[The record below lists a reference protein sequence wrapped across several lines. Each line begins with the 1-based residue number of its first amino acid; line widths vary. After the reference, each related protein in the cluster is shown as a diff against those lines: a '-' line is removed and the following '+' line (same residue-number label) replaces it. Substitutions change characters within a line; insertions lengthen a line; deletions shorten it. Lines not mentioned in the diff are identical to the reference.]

1 MKQYLIK
8 MSSEEE
14 KSVNE
19 YGQKK
24 ELREGD
30 KRRLKSKVVEK
41 KNTSVSSAETTSAE
55 ERRKR
60 LMLSSLNSLKCI
72 FK

>member
-41 KNTSVSSAETTSAE
+41 KKHLCQFSRDNFSRGEKKKAYVKLAQ
-55 ERRKR
+55 
-60 LMLSSLNSLKCI
+60 
-72 FK
+72 

>member
-1 MKQYLIK
+1 MNMDK
-8 MSSEEE
+8 
-14 KSVNE
+14 
-19 YGQKK
+19 KK

-41 KNTSVSSAETTSAE
+41 KNTSVSSAETASAE